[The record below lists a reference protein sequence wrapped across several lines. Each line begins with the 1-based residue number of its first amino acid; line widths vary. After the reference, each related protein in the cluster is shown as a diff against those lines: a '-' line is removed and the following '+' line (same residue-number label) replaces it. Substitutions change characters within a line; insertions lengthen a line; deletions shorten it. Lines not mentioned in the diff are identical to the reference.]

1 MKAPCRLRR
10 RCRGVRSTALSRR
23 QSQGQLRRAKARGQE
38 RGMGGGGDGSH
49 RGTMFNIML
58 AGIPPCAA
66 VRGALPWPL
75 PLRKV
80 QREAI
85 CCGG

>member
-1 MKAPCRLRR
+1 MQAPRHPRR
-10 RCRGVRSTALSRR
+10 RRRGVHSTALSRG
-23 QSQGQLRRAKARGQE
+23 QSQGQLRRAKSRGQE
-38 RGMGGGGDGSH
+38 RGVGGGGDGSH
-49 RGTMFNIML
+49 RGTMFNSML
-58 AGIPPCAA
+58 VGIRPCAA
-66 VRGALPWPL
+66 VRGALPWPS

>member
-10 RCRGVRSTALSRR
+10 RCRAVGSTALSRR

-38 RGMGGGGDGSH
+38 RGVGGGGDGSH

-58 AGIPPCAA
+58 AGMLPCVA
-66 VRGALPWPL
+66 VRGALPWPS